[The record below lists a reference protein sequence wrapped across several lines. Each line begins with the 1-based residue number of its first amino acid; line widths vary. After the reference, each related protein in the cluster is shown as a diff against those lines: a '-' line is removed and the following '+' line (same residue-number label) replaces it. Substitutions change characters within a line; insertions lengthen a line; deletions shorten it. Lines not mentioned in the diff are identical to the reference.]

1 MISHLSDVAHGPLV
15 YNFVFYEVSSEIFE
29 MYLICLNVYF
39 LKFSEICDVI
49 QFAFLT
55 QLPISLF

>member
-1 MISHLSDVAHGPLV
+1 MISHLNDVAHGSLV

-55 QLPISLF
+55 